1 MNRFGE
7 RRPLDKMGR
16 VGLVT
21 TTIYVPTA
29 IHSYIKNA
37 VENGNKVQG
46 YLAYKKTPNPPGPP

>member
-37 VENGNKVQG
+37 VENGNKV
-46 YLAYKKTPNPPGPP
+46 LLSTN